1 MKHEVCFIIA
11 QTSDAKDLQII
22 SIITGFKLTKQAL
35 KKK

>member
-1 MKHEVCFIIA
+1 MKHEVHFIIA

-22 SIITGFKLTKQAL
+22 SIIAGFKLTKQAL